1 MARGHYTFS
10 QMREMTDIE
19 IMFLYHYQELAIK
32 EQQQYLTSILGVV
45 WDKATLVKQMTS
57 GSGDGAKKE
66 SLDELFIPLSLAVN
80 PEVLD
85 FVKSQFGMATGSN
98 EGTKSTYIGGGDYVP
113 KKNEVIKPMSELSK
127 EEFMKLLGRK
137 S

>member
-1 MARGHYTFS
+1 
-10 QMREMTDIE
+10 MTDLE

-32 EQQQYLTSILGVV
+32 EQQQYLSSILGVV
-45 WDKATLVKQMTS
+45 WDKATLVKQMTA
-57 GSGDGAKKE
+57 GGDDSAKKE
-66 SLDELFIPLSLAVN
+66 SLNKLFIPLALAVN

-98 EGTKSTYIGGGDYVP
+98 EGTTSTYIAGGEYVP
-113 KKNEVIKPMSELSK
+113 KKNEVIRPMSDLSK

>member
-1 MARGHYTFS
+1 MARGHYTFA

-45 WDKATLVKQMTS
+45 WDKATLMKQMTPS
-57 GSGDGAKKE
+57 SEGDAKQ
-66 SLDELFIPLSLAVN
+66 SSDELFIPLSLAVN

-85 FVKSQFGMATGSN
+85 FVKSQFGLAKGGSDAN
-98 EGTKSTYIGGGDYVP
+98 KAPYIGGGDYVP
-113 KKNEVIKPMSELSK
+113 KKNEVIRSMSELSK